1 MNLMF
6 CPDCGAEYRPE
17 FSECADCGV
26 ALVVTLPVEEGP
38 DPDSKTVQVFRTSD
52 AMLLPIVKSLLESAG
67 IEYFVQGEE
76 ALGLFTVG
84 AMGSSVSRSSQAAIS
99 VIVHVF
105 ERDVETV
112 RQLLTEVREAEDMG
126 STPNQ

>member
-1 MNLMF
+1 M
-6 CPDCGAEYRPE
+6 
-17 FSECADCGV
+17 
-26 ALVVTLPVEEGP
+26 TLPVEEGP
-38 DPDSKTVQVFRTSD
+38 DPDSKIVQVFRTSD

-76 ALGLFTVG
+76 TLGLFPVG
-84 AMGSSVSRSSQAAIS
+84 AMGSSVSRSSLAA
-99 VIVHVF
+99 VGAIVHVF